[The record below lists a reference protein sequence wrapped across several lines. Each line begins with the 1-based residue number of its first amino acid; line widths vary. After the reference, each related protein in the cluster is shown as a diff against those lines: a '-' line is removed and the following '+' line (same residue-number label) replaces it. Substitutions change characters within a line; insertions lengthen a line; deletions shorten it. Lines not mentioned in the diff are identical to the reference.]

1 MSCGTKNEVASIKP
15 PPNIIHIVLDEL
27 AYFETPYMNNKYL
40 ETPNIDRLAK
50 EGMIFTQLLAGASVC
65 APTRSVLMT
74 GKHLGHT
81 AVRGNSGS
89 QSLNPNDSTIAS
101 VLKKAGYATGGFGK
115 WGLGD
120 AGTEGVP
127 EKHGFDLFYGYSHQR
142 HAHTYFPEYLIRNSK
157 REFLEGN
164 TNYYFEGKHFAQ
176 DLIFDES
183 VKFIK
188 ENKDKPFYCYMPW
201 IVPHGFWGIPE
212 DNAEWLEY
220 KDKDWSTAGQQR
232 REQDVKIYAAMIKK
246 IGRAHV

>member
-1 MSCGTKNEVASIKP
+1 M
-15 PPNIIHIVLDEL
+15 
-27 AYFETPYMNNKYL
+27 
-40 ETPNIDRLAK
+40 
-50 EGMIFTQLLAGASVC
+50 
-65 APTRSVLMT
+65 
-74 GKHLGHT
+74 
-81 AVRGNSGS
+81 
-89 QSLNPNDSTIAS
+89 
-101 VLKKAGYATGGFGK
+101 LKKAGYATGGFGK

-157 REFLEGN
+157 REFLEVN

-212 DNAEWLEY
+212 DNAEWL
-220 KDKDWSTAGQQR
+220 
-232 REQDVKIYAAMIKK
+232 
-246 IGRAHV
+246 